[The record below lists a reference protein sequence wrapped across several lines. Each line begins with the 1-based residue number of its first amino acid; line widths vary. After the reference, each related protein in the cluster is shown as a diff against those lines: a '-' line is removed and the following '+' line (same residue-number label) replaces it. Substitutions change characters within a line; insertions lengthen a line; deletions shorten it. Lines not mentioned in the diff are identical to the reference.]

1 MRRKEKRIMLIGRS
15 GAGKT
20 TLRQALS
27 GKSTEYEKTQ
37 AVSMDSRII
46 DTPGEYI
53 QTKNLGT
60 ALAIYSYEADIIG
73 LLLSATEPYSL
84 FSPNITCMTEKEVIG
99 IITQKDKEN
108 AKPENAE
115 KWLRLA
121 GCKKIFFVDSKTGEG
136 VSDIL
141 EYLKEDGDVLPWE
154 NLHLS

>member
-73 LLLSATEPYSL
+73 LLISATEPYSL

-115 KWLRLA
+115 N
-121 GCKKIFFVDSKTGEG
+121 GF
-136 VSDIL
+136 
-141 EYLKEDGDVLPWE
+141 VLPAAKRY
-154 NLHLS
+154 LP

>member
-1 MRRKEKRIMLIGRS
+1 MSRKEKRIMLIGRS

-20 TLRQALS
+20 TLRQVLS

-121 GCKKIFFVDSKTGEG
+121 GCKKIFTVNSLTGEG
-136 VSDIL
+136 IDEL
-141 EYLKEDGDVLPWE
+141 KAYLGWI
-154 NLHLS
+154 